1 MFRIGN
7 VSALGDGKV
16 RVHFPDIDVVSYPLQ
31 IIWQT
36 DDDAPQWMPKVTDQV
51 LCLILD
57 DRSGYI
63 LGKV

>member
-7 VSALGDGKV
+7 VSALEDGKV

-36 DDDAPQWMPKVTDQV
+36 DDNAPRWMPKVTDQV

>member
-7 VSALGDGKV
+7 VSALEDGKV

-36 DDDAPQWMPKVTDQV
+36 DTDAPLWMPEVDDQV
-51 LCLILD
+51 LCVLLD
-57 DRSGYI
+57 NRSGYI